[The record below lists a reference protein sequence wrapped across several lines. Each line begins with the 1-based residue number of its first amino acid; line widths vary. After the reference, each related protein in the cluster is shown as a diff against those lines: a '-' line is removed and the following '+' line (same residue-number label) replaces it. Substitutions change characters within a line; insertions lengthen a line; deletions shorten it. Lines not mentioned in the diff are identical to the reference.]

1 MSKPTMLIIL
11 DGFGLAPDGP
21 GNAVALANTPNF
33 DKYWADYPHTKLEAS
48 GMAVGLP
55 KGQMG
60 NSEVGHMNIGAGRV
74 VMQSLTYIQ
83 SQINSG
89 EFYKNPVLNETFDK
103 AKGRALHLMGL
114 VSRGGVHSDLEH
126 LLALLEL
133 SKRKDIDPV
142 YIHAFTDGR
151 DTAPDSALGYIDELQ
166 HRIDE
171 LQHDIHIAS
180 VTGRYYAMDRDQR
193 WERVKQAY
201 DAVVCGQAEFSATS
215 GLEAIRAAYARGE
228 TDEFIKA
235 TVITEHGKTVQIN
248 DGDAVVFFNFRA
260 DRARQLT
267 YALLGDSNWKAFE
280 RCKTPRVHYA
290 SLMEY
295 DAALGLPFA
304 FELPALTKPLAQ
316 VISEAGLKQYHTA
329 ETENPHVTYFF
340 NATIEEPFAG
350 ETRDMTPS
358 PKEVATYDLKPQMS
372 QPELTEATLKRIQN
386 NDDDFLLLNFANPDM
401 VGHTGVLEAAI
412 KACEAADVGL
422 GQLVE
427 AIRAKGGT
435 VMVIADHGN
444 AEVMIDENGKPHTQH
459 TTNPVPCIIISDNK
473 NLTLRE
479 DGVLGDVA
487 PTLLELMGLAKP
499 REMTGKSL
507 II

>member
-1 MSKPTMLIIL
+1 MSKPFMLVIL
-11 DGFGLAPDGP
+11 DGFGLAPEGP

-33 DKYWADYPHTKLEAS
+33 DTYWATYPHTQLEAS
-48 GMAVGLP
+48 GLAVGLP

-83 SQINSG
+83 SQIDSRD
-89 EFYKNPVLNETFDK
+89 FYKNKVLNETFDK

-126 LLALLEL
+126 LFALLEL
-133 SKRKDIDPV
+133 AKGKDIDPI
-142 YIHAFTDGR
+142 YIHVFTDGR
-151 DTAPDSALGYIDELQ
+151 DTAPDSALGFVAELQ
-166 HRIDE
+166 HKIDE

-180 VTGRYYAMDRDQR
+180 VTGRYFAMDRDKR

-201 DAVVCGQAEFSATS
+201 DAVVCGQAAFTATT
-215 GLEAIRAAYARGE
+215 GLEAIKAAYARGE

-235 TVITEHGKTVQIN
+235 TVILEHGNPIQIK
-248 DGDAVVFFNFRA
+248 DDDAVVFFNFRA

-267 YALLGDSNWKAFE
+267 YALLGNAEWQEFE
-280 RCKTPRVHYA
+280 RCKIPNIHYA

-295 DAALGLPFA
+295 DASLGLPYA
-304 FELPALTKPLAQ
+304 FELPPLTKPLAQ

-329 ETENPHVTYFF
+329 ETEKYPHVTYFF
-340 NATIEEPFAG
+340 NATIEEPFVNEDRA
-350 ETRDMTPS
+350 MTPS

-372 QPELTEATLKRIQN
+372 QPELTAATLKRIKEHE
-386 NDDDFLLLNFANPDM
+386 DDFLLLNFANPDM

-427 AIRAKGGT
+427 AVRAKGGA
-435 VMVIADHGN
+435 VMIIADHGN
-444 AEVMIDENGKPHTQH
+444 AETMLDENGKPHTQH
-459 TTNPVPCIIISDNK
+459 TTNPVPCIVIGDNK
-473 NLTLRE
+473 N
-479 DGVLGDVA
+479 
-487 PTLLELMGLAKP
+487 
-499 REMTGKSL
+499 
-507 II
+507 